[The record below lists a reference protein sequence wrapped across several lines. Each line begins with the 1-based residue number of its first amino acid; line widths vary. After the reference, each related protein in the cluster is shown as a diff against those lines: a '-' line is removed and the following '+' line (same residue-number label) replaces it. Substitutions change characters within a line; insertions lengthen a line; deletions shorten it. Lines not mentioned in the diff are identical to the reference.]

1 MQIAIRTS
9 IKNKKMKKITIL
21 TVTLLCVTIG
31 SAQKRI
37 KGNGNVVTI
46 ERNTSDYDGISV
58 SGFYEVELVD
68 GQEGNLT
75 LKGEDNI
82 LDYIETE
89 VKGGILHI
97 KSINNKTLIP
107 SRSEGVF
114 ITIPVKEI
122 DKIRLSGSGDFS
134 GYKTLK
140 TDDLDIQISGSR
152 TIDLTVDTSEVSV
165 RTSGSSN
172 IILKGDTEE
181 FIVRSSGSSNVK
193 AYDLEAE
200 EATFELS
207 GSSDV
212 ETTVNSSLISRV
224 SGSGNINYRGNP
236 QKVNSKIS
244 GSGKVSKE

>member
-1 MQIAIRTS
+1 
-9 IKNKKMKKITIL
+9 MKKLTTL
-21 TVTLLCVTIG
+21 TVALLCITT
-31 SAQKRI
+31 SCAQKRI

-46 ERNTSDYDGISV
+46 ERNTSDYDGVSV

-89 VKGGILHI
+89 VKGGTLHI

-107 SRSEGVF
+107 SRGEGVF
-114 ITIPVKEI
+114 ITIPVEEI

-134 GYKTLK
+134 GDKTLK

-152 TIDLTVDTSEVSV
+152 NIDLTIDAIEVSV
-165 RTSGSSN
+165 MTSDSSN
-172 IILKGDTEE
+172 IRLKGDSEE
-181 FIVRSSGSSNVK
+181 FTVRSSGSSNVR
-193 AYDLEAE
+193 AFDLETQ

-212 ETTVNSSLISRV
+212 ETTVNESITSRV
-224 SGSGNINYRGNP
+224 SGSGNVSYRGNP
-236 QKVNSKIS
+236 QKVDSKIS
-244 GSGKVSKE
+244 GSGRVSKK